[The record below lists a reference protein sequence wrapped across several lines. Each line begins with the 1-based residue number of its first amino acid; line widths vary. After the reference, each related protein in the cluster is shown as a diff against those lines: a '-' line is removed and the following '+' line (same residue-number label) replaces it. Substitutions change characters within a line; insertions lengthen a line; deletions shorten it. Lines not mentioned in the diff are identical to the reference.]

1 MGLARVILVWITETY
16 RLIALQIAQISD
28 KSFSRLPDQAVRE
41 QSHFYDIIVNDNHL
55 VEYSFELATN
65 GYNILPDTQ

>member
-1 MGLARVILVWITETY
+1 MGLTKVKLVSITETY

-28 KSFSRLPDQAVRE
+28 ESFSRLPDQAVRE
-41 QSHFYDIIVNDNHL
+41 QSHFYDIIVNDNHF
-55 VEYSFELATN
+55 VEYCFELATN